1 MEILDRYQD
10 ALRPDWLVFV
20 LLALLVL
27 LALVGVFGRE
37 RLLVIARSVT
47 RPRVPRQEVR
57 EMMDVLDIGYLGFW
71 SILIL
76 SIGLFTYQQLV
87 ICGDHPFSYSPFQNY
102 LMICAAIAS
111 YFVLKY
117 LFIRV
122 SMFVLGEEFGGT
134 EYYYNTFM
142 LFSIAGVALIP
153 LIIFS
158 AYVQWVP
165 SFILWVG
172 IAILV
177 ITIFYQWARGWI
189 IAMGNGGRLGY
200 IFLYFCVLE
209 ILPFALL
216 ARVIY
221 DAATVL

>member
-27 LALVGVFGRE
+27 LALVRVFGRE
-37 RLLVIARSVT
+37 RLMVITRSVT

-57 EMMDVLDIGYLGFW
+57 EMTDVLDIGYIGFW

-76 SIGLFTYQQLV
+76 SIGLFISQQLV
-87 ICGDHPFSYSPFQNY
+87 ILGVYPLHFRPFTNY
-102 LMICAAIAS
+102 LLICAGVAS
-111 YFVLKY
+111 YFILKY
-117 LFIRV
+117 VFIKL
-122 SMFVLGEEFGGT
+122 SMFVLGEEMGGS

-153 LIIFS
+153 LIVFS

-165 SFILWVG
+165 LFVLWMGAAILG
-172 IAILV
+172 IAVL
-177 ITIFYQWARGWI
+177 YQWVRGWI
-189 IAMGNGGRLGY
+189 IATGHGARSGY

-209 ILPFALL
+209 ILPIAVL
-216 ARVIY
+216 AKVIF
-221 DAATVL
+221 DAATAL

>member
-10 ALRPDWLVFV
+10 SLRPDWLVFV
-20 LLALLVL
+20 LLILFLL
-27 LALVGVFGRE
+27 LALVRVFGRE
-37 RLLVIARSVT
+37 RLLVITRSVT

-76 SIGLFTYQQLV
+76 SIGLFTYQHLV
-87 ICGDHPFSYSPFQNY
+87 ISGGHPFNYGPFQNY

-111 YFVLKY
+111 YFILKY

-122 SMFVLGEEFGGT
+122 SMFVLGEEYGGA

-177 ITIFYQWARGWI
+177 IAVVYQWARGWI
-189 IAMGNGGRLGY
+189 IAMGNGGRPGY